1 MESFHT
7 IAMPYYGNQLPLD
20 ALSAASSFL
29 PLDIS
34 DHQQS
39 LEGDGIDRFAM
50 SHIFD
55 LSYAD

>member
-7 IAMPYYGNQLPLD
+7 IAMPYYGNPLPLE
-20 ALSAASSFL
+20 ALSAGSSFL

-39 LEGDGIDRFAM
+39 FESDGIDRFAM
-50 SHIFD
+50 SHIFG